1 MKQNDSNSVL
11 SKTITI
17 LILFSQPN
25 LFRCE
30 QFDRNNLFSTG
41 KECFRRNLLK
51 TSHVH
56 VSTFSSL
63 KFGCRLYCV
72 RLRPVLSLFLSV
84 SSIDIHK
91 NFKHDAESLFY
102 GRVQKYNMQLQRSCL
117 HSINRL
123 LDSQIEEHLDDHVNI
138 PITYTAQS
146 P

>member
-1 MKQNDSNSVL
+1 MTQIQFKARLSQYYSVNPISSDANSLIEIISSRLEKSASEEICWKQTCMK
-11 SKTITI
+11 
-17 LILFSQPN
+17 
-25 LFRCE
+25 
-30 QFDRNNLFSTG
+30 
-41 KECFRRNLLK
+41 
-51 TSHVH
+51 SHVH

-63 KFGCRLYCV
+63 KFGRRLYCV

-91 NFKHDAESLFY
+91 NFKHAESLFY
-102 GRVQKYNMQLQRSCL
+102 GRVQKYNMQLQRNCL